1 MVGTAHA
8 TKLRPGC
15 CHPCAPNEANL
26 ARVSAAGAG
35 FPRPVRSARRPAKCQ
50 TKPISPFSG
59 LKMRIERRN
68 KAKSG
73 GATSCPYHRSRGRPE
88 SEARIPVGVVG
99 MVDMVHPTMRVAMV
113 LGESHRTIVK
123 ACGLGAATQA
133 RQTKPICR
141 FAYVAPGSGRRPPRN
156 PGRRQS
162 RGAAQRWYRP
172 EVAGPSSRPSAL
184 ALPPVDAK
192 RTQFGP
198 AVDRPRRGGRT
209 REIRKPKIEI
219 RKIADG
225 LRMSLN
231 VINKANFSVF
241 SAETEGADEKQSQF
255 GVGVARPGRSMP
267 ENPKPEARYPKGRW
281 WPENEAQRD
290 KRTQFCRFQWGW
302 WARPT
307 LPGQP

>member
-1 MVGTAHA
+1 VPLSPLARKAGIRGPHSCGSRGDGGHGPPDQARGDGVGRKPQDHRQGLRPWRCHPGAPNKANLQVCVRRARIGTAA
-8 TKLRPGC
+8 
-15 CHPCAPNEANL
+15 
-26 ARVSAAGAG
+26 
-35 FPRPVRSARRPAKCQ
+35 
-50 TKPISPFSG
+50 
-59 LKMRIERRN
+59 
-68 KAKSG
+68 
-73 GATSCPYHRSRGRPE
+73 
-88 SEARIPVGVVG
+88 
-99 MVDMVHPTMRVAMV
+99 
-113 LGESHRTIVK
+113 
-123 ACGLGAATQA
+123 
-133 RQTKPICR
+133 
-141 FAYVAPGSGRRPPRN
+141 PRN

-209 REIRKPKIEI
+209 REIRK
-219 RKIADG
+219 IADG

-255 GVGVARPGRSMP
+255 GAGVARPGRSMP